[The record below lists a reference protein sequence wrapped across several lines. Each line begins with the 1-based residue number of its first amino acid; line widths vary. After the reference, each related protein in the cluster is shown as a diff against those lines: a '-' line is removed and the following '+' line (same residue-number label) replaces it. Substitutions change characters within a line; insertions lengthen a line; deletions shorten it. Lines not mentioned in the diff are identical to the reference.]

1 MIFSIYLIKLNN
13 YTYLTFNLVYSTR
26 FKDNLLDDEYYRE
39 ILEGLLEILCSG
51 EAVREIKES
60 IEILFQPWKDRL
72 LSAKNIINERV
83 TIFIILNLL

>member
-39 ILEGLLEILCSG
+39 ILEGLLEILC
-51 EAVREIKES
+51 
-60 IEILFQPWKDRL
+60 
-72 LSAKNIINERV
+72 
-83 TIFIILNLL
+83 